1 MNRARLACLLAMG
14 LFTFGGVSPTRSVAG
29 PDARTL
35 APSRGISYLFDTWT
49 GYESGRFLRA
59 AASADFNGDGYVDVA
74 WARNDFFNNAMNVQL
89 NLGRGTMGASRAYPA
104 RSQSND
110 IAAGNLDGDA
120 DADLVVVSQGDDL
133 ANNVIDLYINNNGTF
148 TRRTTIGGSGP
159 TKVVLADL
167 DGDGD
172 RDLALSNYWNATG
185 TMSVLFNGGGGNFG
199 PETVY
204 PVGHRPNGIAA
215 MDLDGDGDRDLAV
228 ARLDSSTNQVK
239 VHLFLNDG
247 TGTFTEA
254 QPLTVDFFAED
265 PVLVS
270 ADWDRDGDQDMAA
283 AGLRT
288 DQVFVLLNQGDLTF
302 SQQAYEAG
310 FSSLNLRAGDVDTD
324 GDMDLLSAT
333 PGDEISSVSLLRN
346 AGNGTFGAPVFIESG
361 YQPYDAAV
369 ADFNRDGRPDLAVAN
384 RVTDTGAI
392 HPQRADG
399 SFANAALYDNDSF
412 LPLAVASADFDGD
425 GDVDIAEA
433 SDEIHVM
440 MNQGNGNFV
449 MSSTIP
455 SGGGL
460 VHGITASDLNG
471 DARPD
476 LLWAPDDPP
485 YPYVYA
491 LNNGD
496 GSFAPIVERNIQTCG
511 TGDATTADV
520 DNDGDQDVLVANNRS
535 GPSEFCE
542 QVSRTVRVAL
552 NNGDGTFQPDYGVE
566 VFPAPQMAIG
576 ADLNRDGRT
585 DLIASSAQVS
595 VALGTGGGQFGPAV
609 VYDARG
615 SELTSA
621 DPDGDGDI
629 DILTADGSTATAYV
643 LRNDGTG
650 ALSQITP
657 YPGEQIS
664 GLANGFAIAVADLD
678 GKGTLDLI
686 VANPSGNN
694 VGVHF
699 GRGDGTF
706 EQVQIR
712 FGTHGCLTDVNMAD
726 YNGDGRP
733 DLAGPACIGSSFVT
747 PRGVQVLINQQLP
760 PRLGK

>member
-1 MNRARLACLLAMG
+1 M
-14 LFTFGGVSPTRSVAG
+14 
-29 PDARTL
+29 
-35 APSRGISYLFDTWT
+35 
-49 GYESGRFLRA
+49 A
-59 AASADFNGDGYVDVA
+59 AADFNRDGYVDVA

-110 IAAGNLDGDA
+110 IAAGDLDGDG
-120 DADLVVVSQGDDL
+120 DVDLVVVSQGDDL

-172 RDLALSNYWNATG
+172 LDLALSNYWMHPTG
-185 TMSVLFNGGGGNFG
+185 SMSVLFNNGAGTFG
-199 PETVY
+199 PETQY
-204 PVGHRPNGIAA
+204 PVGFRPNGLAA
-215 MDLDGDGDRDLAV
+215 VDLDGDGDRDLAV
-228 ARLDSSTNQVK
+228 ARWESPGSVK
-239 VHLFLNDG
+239 IHLFLNDG
-247 TGTFTEA
+247 GGSFSPV
-254 QPLTVDFFAED
+254 QPLTVAIPAED
-265 PVLVS
+265 PVLTA
-270 ADWDRDGDQDMAA
+270 ADLDRDGDQDMAV
-283 AGLRT
+283 GGGRT
-288 DQVFVLLNQGDLTF
+288 DRISVLLNQGNLSF

-310 FSSLNLRAGDVDTD
+310 FSSLNLRAADVDTD

-346 AGNGTFGAPVFIESG
+346 AGNGTFGAPIFIESG
-361 YQPYDAAV
+361 HQPYDAAV
-369 ADFNRDGRPDLAVAN
+369 ADFNRDGRPDMAVAN
-384 RVTDTGAI
+384 RVTDTGSI

-425 GDVDIAEA
+425 GDIDMAES
-433 SDEIHVM
+433 SDQIHVM
-440 MNQGNGNFV
+440 RNQGNGSFV
-449 MSSTIP
+449 LSSTIP

-460 VHGITASDLNG
+460 VNGIVASDLNG
-471 DARPD
+471 DGRPD

-496 GSFAPIVERNIQTCG
+496 GTFAPIVKRNIQTCG

-520 DNDGDQDVLVANNRS
+520 DNDGDQDVLVANNRG

-542 QVSRTVRVAL
+542 QVQRTVRVAR
-552 NNGDGTFQPDYGVE
+552 NNGDGTFQPDYGIE
-566 VFPAPQMAIG
+566 VFPGPQMAIG

-585 DLIASSAQVS
+585 DLIASSSQVS
-595 VALGTGGGQFGPAV
+595 VALGTGGGQFAPHV

-615 SELTSA
+615 TELMSA
-621 DPDGDGDI
+621 DPEGDGDI

-657 YPGEQIS
+657 YLGEQIP
-664 GLANGFAIAVADLD
+664 GMANGFAIALADLD
-678 GKGTLDLI
+678 GDQRLDLI
-686 VANPSGNN
+686 VANPTGNN
-694 VGVHF
+694 VAVHR

-712 FGTHGCLTDVNMAD
+712 FGTHGCLTDVNVAD

-747 PRGVQVLINQQLP
+747 PRGVQVLLNQRLP
-760 PRLGK
+760 QRLGK